1 MLDATPL
8 NEAGEDRLCRRVVSD
23 LADETVR
30 LCRICLRD
38 GLTEQEALTR
48 MHAQQSDDFYIDRSD
63 YTLDNSVAV
72 SADDIY
78 NMLAVLGCAHPG
90 ESD

>member
-1 MLDATPL
+1 MKPVQIAFAAAWSPFLRMKPW
-8 NEAGEDRLCRRVVSD
+8 RLG
-23 LADETVR
+23 
-30 LCRICLRD
+30 RICRRD

-63 YTLDNSVAV
+63 YTLDNTVAV
-72 SADDIY
+72 SADDMD